1 MQLPKTI
8 ERSKLIVH
16 DIHIRQNTSSNPTEW
31 SVLGV
36 PILEEENELLGRTVN
51 LTMHWLLLQP
61 RKKSIESHHQEKS

>member
-36 PILEEENELLGRTVN
+36 PILEEENELLTSPCTGFFCN
-51 LTMHWLLLQP
+51 P
-61 RKKSIESHHQEKS
+61 EKKSIESHHQEKS